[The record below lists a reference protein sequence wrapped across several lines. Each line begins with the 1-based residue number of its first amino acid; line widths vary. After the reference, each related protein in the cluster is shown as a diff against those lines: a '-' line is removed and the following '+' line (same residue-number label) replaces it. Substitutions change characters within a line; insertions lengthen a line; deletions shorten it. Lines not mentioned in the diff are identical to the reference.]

1 MAECKKLE
9 MDNLHSIKNSI
20 VKELHGSLPK
30 EWHISMEKEQEI
42 PYGHYWNLNY
52 EGVRGYKIVLQGGM
66 PVSLKWKDDEEQWHD
81 SNIARETLT
90 LWFMPSCYK
99 QSWKRFFNLGQPVAA
114 KLFFSSE
121 KLKIYSML
129 GHQIIAEAELARL
142 ISIAKSTKWPDSPA
156 QTGRV
161 SWKEWR
167 KDLKQILAPHKL
179 EKYFGAE

>member
-99 QSWKRFFNLGQPVAA
+99 QSWKRF
-114 KLFFSSE
+114 
-121 KLKIYSML
+121 
-129 GHQIIAEAELARL
+129 
-142 ISIAKSTKWPDSPA
+142 
-156 QTGRV
+156 
-161 SWKEWR
+161 
-167 KDLKQILAPHKL
+167 
-179 EKYFGAE
+179 